1 MRYLMKWIFIGFIS
15 LLSHLSVASE
25 LNFFEKKIRPI
36 LVNECYKCHS
46 EGKKIKGSLRLD
58 WKGGWLS
65 GGDSGQAI
73 IPGQAGKSLLIQ
85 AIRHL
90 DSDLAMPPKK
100 KLSSQQIKDLEKWVA
115 DGAYDPRTS
124 DKISNND
131 KRLNI
136 EAARRYWSFQPIKD
150 YPTPKVKNKNWS
162 KNSIDK
168 FTLAE
173 HEKRKLIHSD
183 DADDITLLRRIY
195 YNLTGLPPQDREI
208 QKFLERVSVD
218 RDNTITSTIDE
229 LLSRDDFGIRWG
241 RHWLDIARYADSTGG
256 GRTLLLNEAWRYR
269 DYVIKSLNN
278 DKPYDLF
285 IKEQIAGDLLESS
298 NPEQREERLISTA
311 FLLLGPTNY
320 ELQDKTILEMDIIDE
335 QLDTIGKSFMGLT
348 LGCARCHDH
357 KFDPITTE
365 DYYGLA
371 GILKSTKSV
380 IHSNV
385 STWNKRSLPLSKKQ
399 EENAK
404 IIRTKIQKIQNEIK
418 TLKLELPNTK
428 NLSKKSKN
436 LLGLII
442 DNEKA
447 VKKGNWIKS
456 TAVKG
461 FIDENYIHDD
471 SMDKGNKTVTY
482 NIKAPDTGRYEIR
495 ASYTHGTNRET
506 KTPYTVNHTNGEST
520 VIINQTLQPP
530 INGSFVSLGVYE
542 FNKDIEFEVVISNKN
557 TTAVVIAD
565 SIQVIREGKSR
576 EKIKDDSNQK
586 INISKIN
593 EKINLL
599 ETELKDLQKKEPKKI
614 QVIAAEDHKKP
625 GDINIALRGNVH
637 SKGDRTPRQ
646 FIEVMTYEET
656 PKFNQKSSGRIQL
669 ANWIASKH
677 NPLTARVIV
686 NRVWFH
692 LFGEGI
698 VSSLDNFGHMGTP
711 PSNLKLLDH
720 LAIKFINNSW
730 SIKTLIRDIMQSRTY
745 QLSSTTNNESEKIDP
760 ENTFLWKQNQRR
772 LEAEAIRDS
781 ILFVSGSLDKDK
793 GGAAIKSGTKTEYG
807 YSFNSKKRSIYYP
820 VFRNT
825 LPEIMQ
831 VFDFADPNM
840 VTGKR
845 TTSSVP
851 TQALYMLNN
860 PFVIEESKKSA
871 ERLIKEKLVNKSLE
885 IEMAYR
891 RVLSRNPT
899 DKEKQILYNFL
910 ELENESIEAWA
921 SIFHSLFS
929 SFEFRHTN

>member
-1 MRYLMKWIFIGFIS
+1 MRYLMKWIFIGYIS
-15 LLSHLSVASE
+15 LLCHLSEASE
-25 LNFFEKKIRPI
+25 VNFFEKKIRPI
-36 LVNECYKCHS
+36 LIAECYKCHS
-46 EGKKIKGSLRLD
+46 EEKKIKGNLRLD
-58 WKGGWLS
+58 WKGGWLN
-65 GGDSGQAI
+65 GGDSGQVI
-73 IPGQAGKSLLIQ
+73 IPGQVEKSLLIQ
-85 AIRHL
+85 AIRHT

-100 KLSSQQIKDLEKWVA
+100 KLSPQQIKDIEKWVA

-124 DKISNND
+124 DKISNTD

-136 EAARRYWSFQPIKD
+136 EAARRHWSFQPIKD
-150 YPTPKVKNKNWS
+150 YPTPKVKTKNWS

-168 FTLAE
+168 FILAE
-173 HEKRKLIHSD
+173 HEKRKLVYSE

-195 YNLTGLPPQDREI
+195 YNLIGLPPQDREI
-208 QKFLERVSVD
+208 KKFLERTSAD
-218 RDNTITSTIDE
+218 RDNAIGITIDE

-256 GRTLLLNEAWRYR
+256 GRTLLMKEAWRYR
-269 DYVIKSLNN
+269 DYVIESLNN
-278 DKPYDLF
+278 DKPYNLF
-285 IKEQIAGDLLESS
+285 IKEQIAGDLLESL
-298 NPEQREERLISTA
+298 NPEQRKERLISTA

-380 IHSNV
+380 VHSNV
-385 STWNKRSLPLSKKQ
+385 SSWNKRPLPLSKKQ

-404 IIRTKIQKIQNEIK
+404 VIQNEIREIQNEIK
-418 TLKLELPNTK
+418 ALKLELPNA
-428 NLSKKSKN
+428 NILGKKSEN
-436 LLGLII
+436 LLGQII
-442 DNEKA
+442 DNEEA
-447 VKKGNWIKS
+447 VKKGKWIKS

-461 FIDENYIHDD
+461 YIDENYIHDD
-471 SMDKGNKTVTY
+471 SKDKGNKTVTY
-482 NIKAPDTGRYEIR
+482 NIKTPNTGTYEIR

-506 KTPYTVNHTNGEST
+506 KTPYTVNHTNGKST
-520 VIINQTLQPP
+520 VTINQTLPPP

-565 SIQVIREGKSR
+565 SIQVISEEKSKG
-576 EKIKDDSNQK
+576 EVTADSNQQ

-593 EKINLL
+593 KKIKLL
-599 ETELKDLQKKEPKKI
+599 EKELKELQKKEPKNI

-625 GDINIALRGNVH
+625 DDINIALRGNVH
-637 SKGDRTPRQ
+637 SKGNRTPRQ

-656 PKFNQKSSGRIQL
+656 PEFNQKSSGRIHL

-720 LAIKFINNSW
+720 LAIKFIENSW
-730 SIKTLIRDIMQSRTY
+730 SIKKLIREIMQSRTY
-745 QLSSTTNNESEKIDP
+745 QLSSTTNHENEKIDP
-760 ENTFLWKQNQRR
+760 ENIFLWKQNQRR

-781 ILFVSGSLDKDK
+781 ILFVSGSLDKSK

-807 YSFNSKKRSIYYP
+807 YSFSSNKRSIYYP

-860 PFVIEESKKSA
+860 PFVRDESKRSA
-871 ERLIKEKLVNKSLE
+871 ERLIKEKILNKPIE
-885 IEMAYR
+885 IGMAYR

-910 ELENESIEAWA
+910 ELENESIEAWTT
-921 SIFHSLFS
+921 IFHSLFS
-929 SFEFRHTN
+929 SFEFRHIN